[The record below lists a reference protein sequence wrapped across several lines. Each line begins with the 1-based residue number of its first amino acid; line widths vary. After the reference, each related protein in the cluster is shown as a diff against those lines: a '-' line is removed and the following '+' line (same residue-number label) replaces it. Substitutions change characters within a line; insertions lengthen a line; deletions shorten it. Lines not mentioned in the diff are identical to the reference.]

1 MVKKPFKS
9 ATVNGKNRQR
19 LEPKT
24 LDDSDFTAVSETHDN
39 LTPCDE
45 ITDES
50 MFDVAVL
57 IASNAMDEFYE
68 LYGKTP
74 AEFYYKKYNRLPTTK
89 QKLKFFFKLVAGAYD
104 FREEYDGLLLICE
117 NEVLDNSIPLQVRI
131 WMIDYI
137 KGKLPPPSKNS
148 PRKNLHRDIAILIG
162 MHIVIKLGLTPT
174 RNDERK
180 EPFNSAA
187 DVVANAAGT
196 TYFNVKRIWHASE
209 NPNSPTYSY
218 IPDELRRSGVA
229 LHDKNLN
236 LCQPP
241 KGYL

>member
-24 LDDSDFTAVSETHDN
+24 LDDFDFTAVSETHDN
-39 LTPCDE
+39 QTPWDETPDE
-45 ITDES
+45 IKFET
-50 MFDVAVL
+50 AVI
-57 IASNAMDEFYE
+57 IASKAMDEFYE

-74 AEFYYKKYNRLPTTK
+74 AEFYYNKYNRLPTME
-89 QKLKFFFKLVAGAYD
+89 QKLKFFFELVTGAYE
-104 FREEYDGLLLICE
+104 FRAVYDGLLMICE
-117 NEVLDNSIPLQVRI
+117 NGVLDNTIPLQVRM

-137 KGKLPPPSKNS
+137 NGKHPPPSKYS
-148 PRKNLHRDIAILIG
+148 PPKYLHRDIAILIG
-162 MHIVIKLGLTPT
+162 MHTVIKLGLTPT

-187 DVVANAAGT
+187 DVLAYAAGT

-209 NPNSPTYSY
+209 NPKSPTYSY

-229 LHDKNLN
+229 LHDKDLY